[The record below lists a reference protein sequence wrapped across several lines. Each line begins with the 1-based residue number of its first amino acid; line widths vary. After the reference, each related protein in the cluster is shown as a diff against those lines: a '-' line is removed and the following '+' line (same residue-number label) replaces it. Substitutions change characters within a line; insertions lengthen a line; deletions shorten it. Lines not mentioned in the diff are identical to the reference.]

1 MRAPA
6 SMRGRM
12 QGRGGRLGGRSGG
25 GRGRSGG
32 SGRFQ
37 RDEGPPDE
45 VVEVG
50 HFMHEC
56 ENEMVYKL
64 IEKDGKVPY
73 FNAGVYLQNKKKLG
87 KVDEIFGPI
96 NEVMFTVKPD
106 NGIIAKSFV
115 KDDAVYIGTD
125 KLLPMERFTNPG
137 KPEGEVVVE
146 EVDVDLAGLLDEV
159 VLVEEEV
166 EEVLA
171 LDEVEVEEVLA
182 LDEVEGEEGL
192 ALDEVEGEE
201 VLALDGVV
209 VEGEEDMEEAGSKA
223 KNHNYKISAFV

>member
-1 MRAPA
+1 MMLCISA
-6 SMRGRM
+6 
-12 QGRGGRLGGRSGG
+12 
-25 GRGRSGG
+25 
-32 SGRFQ
+32 
-37 RDEGPPDE
+37 
-45 VVEVG
+45 
-50 HFMHEC
+50 
-56 ENEMVYKL
+56 L
-64 IEKDGKVPY
+64 ISFSRWKD
-73 FNAGVYLQNKKKLG
+73 
-87 KVDEIFGPI
+87 
-96 NEVMFTVKPD
+96 
-106 NGIIAKSFV
+106 
-115 KDDAVYIGTD
+115 
-125 KLLPMERFTNPG
+125 LPTPVNPQ
-137 KPEGEVVVE
+137 GEVVVE

-182 LDEVEGEEGL
+182 LDEVEVEEVLALDEVEVEEVL